1 MRFLRNAAVLQF
13 VGATFVVLLVGFVAV
28 LAKPEWHEFFIEA
41 AAVLGALFLVR
52 IIASGM
58 QRRFLPGRSSLFERA
73 LHRESSSQ
81 KPPSQLLAAISMA
94 SSPEKSTFDLLALA
108 VDGRL
113 QDRHGLGLN
122 DEGARDIVGHEVYDL
137 LRLDRRAGPTWALRK
152 RSGRLAACLKSL
164 SSVVRRWSGAKSR
177 DARDSQR
184 SVSVE
189 QARIILSSLEKL

>member
-13 VGATFVVLLVGFVAV
+13 VGVSFVILLVGFVAV

-41 AAVLGALFLVR
+41 GAVLGALFVVR
-52 IIASGM
+52 VIASGI

-73 LHRESSSQ
+73 LQRESSSQ
-81 KPPSQLLAAISMA
+81 KPPSQLLTAISMA
-94 SSPEKSTFDLLALA
+94 GSPEKSTFDLLALA

-113 QDRHGLGLN
+113 QERHGIGLN
-122 DEGARDIVGHEVYDL
+122 DEGARDLVGPEVYDL

-152 RSGRLAACLKSL
+152 RTGGLAGRLKSL
-164 SSVVRRWSGAKSR
+164 LSVVGRWPGAKLR
-177 DARDSQR
+177 EAPDSQR

-189 QARIILSSLEKL
+189 QTRKILTSLEKL

>member
-1 MRFLRNAAVLQF
+1 MRLLRNAAVLQF
-13 VGATFVVLLVGFVAV
+13 VGATFVMLLVGFVAV
-28 LAKPEWHEFFIEA
+28 LAKPEWHEFFIETG
-41 AAVLGALFLVR
+41 AVLGALFVVR

-73 LHRESSSQ
+73 LQRESSSQ
-81 KPPSQLLAAISMA
+81 KPPSQLLTAISMA

-113 QDRHGLGLN
+113 QERHGIGLN
-122 DEGARDIVGHEVYDL
+122 DEGARDLIGPEVYDL

-152 RSGRLAACLKSL
+152 RSGRLAAHLKSL
-164 SSVVRRWSGAKSR
+164 SSVVRRWSVAKSR